1 MEVQRYGA
9 FPLDAGFLGVHIG
22 VIHIGPQCPHA
33 VDGFKGI
40 DLRCRNYAGDERALL
55 AGVDGS
61 VGAGHHIGCAE
72 RPFCPRSGVHRIEI
86 LGRIRT
92 PDKAGTSVAD
102 GFDGSGTRLLVGRG
116 GRNLVVFPMPVCS
129 RLRGLGRINA
139 DEVCVD
145 DPVNALRVA
154 FHGVV
159 VLDSFGIIEL
169 PAVDGPGGVFAFTGG
184 THVEYDAFPGSGE
197 ILLFLA
203 GDEHYR
209 PQRNQSCRY
218 KLFHGSVPVMP
229 FSNPIAH
236 RVSIIRLVHI
246 LAA

>member
-1 MEVQRYGA
+1 
-9 FPLDAGFLGVHIG
+9 
-22 VIHIGPQCPHA
+22 
-33 VDGFKGI
+33 
-40 DLRCRNYAGDERALL
+40 
-55 AGVDGS
+55 
-61 VGAGHHIGCAE
+61 
-72 RPFCPRSGVHRIEI
+72 
-86 LGRIRT
+86 
-92 PDKAGTSVAD
+92 
-102 GFDGSGTRLLVGRG
+102 
-116 GRNLVVFPMPVCS
+116 MPVCS
-129 RLRGLGRINA
+129 RLRGLGRIDA
-139 DEVCVD
+139 DEVGVD
-145 DPVNALRVA
+145 DPVNALGVTL
-154 FHGVV
+154 HGVV
-159 VLDSFGIIEL
+159 VLDSFRIIEL

-184 THVEYDAFPGSGE
+184 THVEYDAFPGSDE